1 MAEYNEH
8 TLTQAV
14 VDRFGESDSERFK
27 EVISA
32 AIRHMH
38 AFVKEVNLTPDE
50 WFTAIEFLTA
60 TGQMC
65 DDKRQE
71 FILLSDVLGV
81 SMMMEMVNNR
91 RSAGETESTVLGPF
105 HTDDAPTLEMGDAIT
120 ALDGHEVVV
129 MSGRVLDASGQPV
142 AGARL
147 DVWQAGPDGKYDVQK
162 EDGVDL
168 RGVFT
173 SDDQGH
179 YEFRTVK
186 PEFYPVPTDGPVGRL
201 LAASNRHPFRP
212 AHIHFKITAQGYHP
226 LITHL
231 FVAGDN
237 YLETDAVFAV
247 RDSLIVD
254 LTRADDAH
262 LAATYDFVLA
272 KEVSA

>member
-1 MAEYNEH
+1 
-8 TLTQAV
+8 
-14 VDRFGESDSERFK
+14 
-27 EVISA
+27 
-32 AIRHMH
+32 
-38 AFVKEVNLTPDE
+38 
-50 WFTAIEFLTA
+50 
-60 TGQMC
+60 
-65 DDKRQE
+65 
-71 FILLSDVLGV
+71 
-81 SMMMEMVNNR
+81 MMMEMVNNR

-105 HTDDAPTLEMGDAIT
+105 HTDDAPILEMGDAIT
-120 ALDGHEVVV
+120 ALDGHEVVA

-254 LTRADDAH
+254 LTQADDAH
-262 LAATYDFVLA
+262 LTATYDFVLA

>member
-105 HTDDAPTLEMGDAIT
+105 HTDDAPILEMGDAIT
-120 ALDGHEVVV
+120 ALDGHEVVA

-254 LTRADDAH
+254 LTQADDAH
-262 LAATYDFVLA
+262 LTATYDFVLA

>member
-105 HTDDAPTLEMGDAIT
+105 HTDDAPTLKMGDAIT

-254 LTRADDAH
+254 LTQADDAH
-262 LAATYDFVLA
+262 LTATYDFVLA

>member
-254 LTRADDAH
+254 LTQADDAH
-262 LAATYDFVLA
+262 LTATYDFVLA

>member
-81 SMMMEMVNNR
+81 SMMMEMVN
-91 RSAGETESTVLGPF
+91 
-105 HTDDAPTLEMGDAIT
+105 
-120 ALDGHEVVV
+120 
-129 MSGRVLDASGQPV
+129 
-142 AGARL
+142 
-147 DVWQAGPDGKYDVQK
+147 
-162 EDGVDL
+162 
-168 RGVFT
+168 
-173 SDDQGH
+173 
-179 YEFRTVK
+179 
-186 PEFYPVPTDGPVGRL
+186 
-201 LAASNRHPFRP
+201 
-212 AHIHFKITAQGYHP
+212 
-226 LITHL
+226 
-231 FVAGDN
+231 
-237 YLETDAVFAV
+237 
-247 RDSLIVD
+247 
-254 LTRADDAH
+254 
-262 LAATYDFVLA
+262 
-272 KEVSA
+272 

>member
-105 HTDDAPTLEMGDAIT
+105 HTDNAPTLEMGDAIT

-254 LTRADDAH
+254 LTQADDAH
-262 LAATYDFVLA
+262 LTATYDFVLA

>member
-32 AIRHMH
+32 AIRHLH

-173 SDDQGH
+173 SDAQGH

-254 LTRADDAH
+254 LTQADDAH